1 LLQDIA
7 DISGGKYFFAPDGDV
22 LETVYLTLALELR
35 SLVITDILTPG
46 VQTECSQWPSGWCT
60 VSSSGVTT
68 LTFPITD
75 SLLISGPTTFCFAAT
90 VNLDPGYEGPINLPG
105 SGVCYQDAEG
115 QPACQEFN
123 NPPVAVG
130 GRKIAGW
137 VFYDVNAN
145 GFRDIGE
152 TGVPSV
158 IVQASTGLTTLT
170 SSDGGYVLRTSSEPT
185 ISVTI
190 EVPSGY
196 ATTTQ
201 VPQVIPAVTGI
212 YSVEFGIRTAIY
224 LPIVSMEYPLP
235 TIINGGFEDG
245 WTGWGH
251 GGGLAQ
257 TIASTNPYSDSF
269 SALLGDSSYVC
280 QGGVP
285 IGSAWT
291 EQIFFVPHTSDPRLS
306 FWYNIFTQDL
316 NPGLGDTFDS
326 FDVRING
333 VLEFR
338 DAKEHGSYGCA
349 PQVERDLGWRTG
361 VIDLGNYRGQHI
373 TIRFENRN
381 SPDGWYNTWAFV
393 DEVRFVP

>member
-1 LLQDIA
+1 
-7 DISGGKYFFAPDGDV
+7 
-22 LETVYLTLALELR
+22 
-35 SLVITDILTPG
+35 
-46 VQTECSQWPSGWCT
+46 
-60 VSSSGVTT
+60 
-68 LTFPITD
+68 
-75 SLLISGPTTFCFAAT
+75 
-90 VNLDPGYEGPINLPG
+90 LDPGYEGPINLPG